1 MTLAPRR
8 PTHHDDQED
17 RAVPPR
23 ADCVA
28 DFAGGLTFDLAGQG
42 VTDAAHLLLLLR
54 DSDRKVRLPLT
65 PAGDGRLRAALPS
78 STDVPEG
85 RWDVY
90 LQVAD
95 DEPHRL
101 FPGLNDL
108 RSLVDRAPA
117 ATTGRVA
124 VRIPYGTKHGNLSI
138 RSWERS
144 PHAEAGALHVG
155 DDGLEVTVRA
165 YGAEPAPEAYAEV
178 TDRAGAAPPVRA
190 SLAPDDR
197 GGLRFTVAYGE
208 LKPGTWDLWLRPRG
222 ESGPRVRVA
231 RLLDDIVEKAPVLV
245 YPGKRVE
252 TGHGPVEAVPSYT
265 ADNDLSVTVVAVSR
279 TDRMS
284 R

>member
-8 PTHHDDQED
+8 PAHRDDQDD

-28 DFAGGLTFDLAGQG
+28 DFAGGLTFDLAGQD
-42 VTDAAHLLLLLR
+42 VTDAAHLVLLLR

-78 STDVPEG
+78 SMDVPEG

-95 DEPHRL
+95 DEPFRL

-124 VRIPYGTKHGNLSI
+124 VRIPYGTRHGNLSI

-144 PHAEAGALHVG
+144 PHAEAGALHIG
-155 DDGLEVTVRA
+155 DDGLEVTVRT

-190 SLAPDDR
+190 GLVPDDR

-208 LKPGTWDLWLRPRG
+208 LRPGTWDLWLCPQG

-231 RLLDDIVEKAPVLV
+231 RLLDDIVEKTPVLV

-279 TDRMS
+279 TERMPS
-284 R
+284 